1 VCRYTPRKIRAIAA
15 TSWKQK
21 DWLAPATLP
30 AFSPLPGKQNPR
42 TRRKRPARA
51 ITGGTILLD
60 GGSQRPSGLPHH
72 GTHTRKCALNFEII
86 GTLARPQPSA
96 TIRIRNRQPTRSSH
110 CYLYITSIELG
121 YFSDHRRLRRNP
133 ERASLSRS
141 RGGHARIF
149 HSWTDRPRRPWIA
162 GYTYIDSYRLNPDTS
177 TQIALHR
184 LNDVAMPANSRICN
198 NPVTTPYGSR
208 LVSPYGSCAG
218 KPTDTD
224 PNNC

>member
-1 VCRYTPRKIRAIAA
+1 MCRCTPRKIRAIAA

-51 ITGGTILLD
+51 ITGVLLD
-60 GGSQRPSGLPHH
+60 GRSQRPSGLPHH

-96 TIRIRNRQPTRSSH
+96 TIRIRNRQPTRRSH

-121 YFSDHRRLRRNP
+121 Y
-133 ERASLSRS
+133 SL
-141 RGGHARIF
+141 
-149 HSWTDRPRRPWIA
+149 TIA
-162 GYTYIDSYRLNPDTS
+162 GLGAIPSGLRFRDRVVDTREYFILG
-177 TQIALHR
+177 QIVH
-184 LNDVAMPANSRICN
+184 V
-198 NPVTTPYGSR
+198 GS
-208 LVSPYGSCAG
+208 G
-218 KPTDTD
+218 
-224 PNNC
+224 

>member
-1 VCRYTPRKIRAIAA
+1 MCRYTPRKIRVIAA

-30 AFSPLPGKQNPR
+30 AFSSLPGKQNPR

-51 ITGGTILLD
+51 ITGVQLD
-60 GGSQRPSGLPHH
+60 GGRKDRSGVPHH

-121 YFSDHRRLRRNP
+121 YFSDHRRLRPQSRAGFAFAIAWWTRENISFLDRSSTSALDSGIYIYRFLSSFESRHLHSNRP
-133 ERASLSRS
+133 AQVERRC
-141 RGGHARIF
+141 H
-149 HSWTDRPRRPWIA
+149 
-162 GYTYIDSYRLNPDTS
+162 
-177 TQIALHR
+177 
-184 LNDVAMPANSRICN
+184 
-198 NPVTTPYGSR
+198 
-208 LVSPYGSCAG
+208 AG
-218 KPTDTD
+218 KFTHL
-224 PNNC
+224 